1 MSAWTSC
8 FRPSREN
15 ESIASPQPSSIYDEK
30 YRDCEVY
37 VQESDPAV
45 PATGAAK
52 IEAVEA
58 VGGRKGR
65 YLLYAGYVISSPYC
79 GWEYADSFYVS

>member
-1 MSAWTSC
+1 MSAWMSC
-8 FRPSREN
+8 FRPSRES
-15 ESIASPQPSSIYDEK
+15 ESIASPQPSSVCDEK
-30 YRDCEVY
+30 LRDYEVN

-65 YLLYAGYVISSPYC
+65 YLLYAGYVLTTF
-79 GWEYADSFYVS
+79 DSFYTDCVGWR

>member
-1 MSAWTSC
+1 MLSAWMRC
-8 FRPSREN
+8 FRPSQEN

-30 YRDCEVY
+30 HRDYEVN
-37 VQESDPAV
+37 VQESDSAV

-65 YLLYAGYVISSPYC
+65 YLLYAGYVLL
-79 GWEYADSFYVS
+79 VTV